1 MYISPKIKII
11 GNYKKERFYCEMC
24 QFPLI
29 SLEDFDKNDNYD
41 CCQECYLTFAESR
54 KAEWKNG
61 WRPKKAVVDS
71 YISMRRKIR
80 KQTKKQEK

>member
-1 MYISPKIKII
+1 MYINPKIKII
-11 GNYKKERFYCEMC
+11 GNYKKERFYCDIC

-54 KAEWKNG
+54 KEAWKNG
-61 WRPKKAVVDS
+61 WRPKKAVVNS
-71 YISMRRKIR
+71 YISIRRKIR
-80 KQTKKQEK
+80 KQTNIQEK